1 MLEYG
6 NLKINVLN
14 YKVTI
19 NKKPIYL
26 TLKEYKILLYLASQP
41 ERVLTYQQIYES
53 VWGEPYYNEK
63 GNIMTHIRHLRE
75 KIEPDPSHP
84 QYIEN
89 IRGVG
94 LKCYNKV
101 VTKVANKIY

>member
-41 ERVLTYQQIYES
+41 E
-53 VWGEPYYNEK
+53 G
-63 GNIMTHIRHLRE
+63 
-75 KIEPDPSHP
+75 
-84 QYIEN
+84 
-89 IRGVG
+89 
-94 LKCYNKV
+94 
-101 VTKVANKIY
+101 